1 MNRRSWLSSLSVSA
15 AGAPASLGVRVAASV
30 GDLRLEAMPTLDI
43 ASGAWSGTFTLRHPG
58 ASRLAEALGLSG
70 APGWL
75 GEGSLSL
82 VAQLTATGARLV
94 ADRFELSAGA
104 TRVRGTLT
112 VERGEAGANAT
123 GQVNAESL
131 ALPLPVAHAPDP
143 LPASLLAGWRGS
155 VKLNAG
161 DILFGLVP
169 LLQQVDATLA
179 VSDGSLQVSGLSAR
193 LGGGTLTA
201 AIGFDGRSAP
211 PSATLRAQL
220 SGSTITGPP
229 FGLPVD
235 LTGGAMDATVAL
247 NATGH
252 SPAALLATL
261 GGDIRFS
268 VRDGT
273 LSGIDMDSAT
283 GDLPDAAIEAA
294 LAGGSMG
301 FDRLDVDARV
311 DHGSLRISQAA
322 LRAGSGTMGMT
333 GAIDLAGSSGDLRLA
348 LRPAVPDAPEIGL
361 RLNGPLDSMRR
372 IPELAAVVRWRTTA
386 RGAGGQPAPS
396 R

>member
-1 MNRRSWLSSLSVSA
+1 
-15 AGAPASLGVRVAASV
+15 
-30 GDLRLEAMPTLDI
+30 
-43 ASGAWSGTFTLRHPG
+43 
-58 ASRLAEALGLSG
+58 
-70 APGWL
+70 
-75 GEGSLSL
+75 
-82 VAQLTATGARLV
+82 
-94 ADRFELSAGA
+94 
-104 TRVRGTLT
+104 
-112 VERGEAGANAT
+112 
-123 GQVNAESL
+123 
-131 ALPLPVAHAPDP
+131 
-143 LPASLLAGWRGS
+143 
-155 VKLNAG
+155 
-161 DILFGLVP
+161 
-169 LLQQVDATLA
+169 
-179 VSDGSLQVSGLSAR
+179 
-193 LGGGTLTA
+193 
-201 AIGFDGRSAP
+201 
-211 PSATLRAQL
+211 
-220 SGSTITGPP
+220 
-229 FGLPVD
+229 
-235 LTGGAMDATVAL
+235 MDATVAL